1 MKTVI
6 VTGAAAG
13 IGRETA
19 KLFARKGDRVIVAD
33 IDEAGAQATVAE
45 IKAGHGQAVP
55 YPLDVRSQ
63 AQWEDFA
70 AWVHAEFGAADV
82 LVNNAGVMDL
92 GGFVETTP
100 AQWQR
105 MIDIDL
111 MSVVYGSKVF
121 GQQMIDAG
129 VRGHI
134 VNISSGAAFVPS
146 KLITAYGV
154 AKAAVLMAT
163 QSLRVEMR
171 RHGIGVT
178 AICPGAIRTEL
189 LAHGER
195 NGVSDARREDWR
207 ADAAAAQASFSY
219 AGPDKVARVI
229 ERSVRHNW
237 AVVPVNPEAWAI
249 YGLVRLSPGLVRWGT
264 SVVSFDLLEGL
275 IERGRPLFDRLTS
288 RRARA

>member
-6 VTGAAAG
+6 VTGAGAG

-19 KLFARKGDRVIVAD
+19 KLFARRGNRIIVAD
-33 IDEAGAQATVAE
+33 IDEAGAEATVDA
-45 IKAGHGQAVP
+45 IKAEHGEAVP
-55 YPLDVRSQ
+55 YRLDVRSE

-70 AWVHAEFGAADV
+70 GWVKTQYGCADV

-105 MIDIDL
+105 MIDIGL

-121 GQQMIDAG
+121 AHQMIDAG
-129 VRGHI
+129 RRGHI
-134 VNISSGAAFVPS
+134 VNISSAASFLPS
-146 KLITAYGV
+146 KLDTAYGV

-163 QSLRVEMR
+163 QSLRIELS

-195 NGVSDARREDWR
+195 NGLSDEEREAWR
-207 ADAAAAQASFSY
+207 ADAATAQASMAY
-219 AGPDKVARVI
+219 AGPEKVARAI

-249 YGLVRLSPGLVRWGT
+249 YGLFRLSPGLVRWGT
-264 SVVSFDLLEGL
+264 ANISFDFLEGTL
-275 IERGRPLFDRLTS
+275 ERTKPLMKRIID